1 MYKLIL
7 PLFIA
12 CSFFQ
17 CNPEPDPNTG
27 TLELIFKSSFNGS
40 PLVLYQKDSTN
51 VSDPTTITFKKLD
64 FFVSDIKIQD
74 SSNEWQ
80 YIKDAGYVSMAN
92 NLSLDAA
99 SEGYSMTI
107 NEVPIG
113 DYEGLEIGIGLSD
126 QVNAT
131 LPGDYSSS
139 SPLGLNAKLFGL
151 AGTVISCARL
161 REISNNLML
170 VFRVFCTTQ
179 VLMVCIKSEII
190 PQVLVLGS
198 NANTQIV
205 FEIKAEELFF
215 KTGSSI
221 DLINDNQTHS
231 GQSGSDAYNLALKAI
246 QNLSNSIYIP

>member
-139 SPLGLNAKLFGL
+139 SPLGLNANYWASWDSYILCKIEGDIEQSNASVSGFLYH
-151 AGTVISCARL
+151 AGVNGMHQIRNYSPSFS
-161 REISNNLML
+161 I
-170 VFRVFCTTQ
+170 
-179 VLMVCIKSEII
+179 
-190 PQVLVLGS
+190 GS